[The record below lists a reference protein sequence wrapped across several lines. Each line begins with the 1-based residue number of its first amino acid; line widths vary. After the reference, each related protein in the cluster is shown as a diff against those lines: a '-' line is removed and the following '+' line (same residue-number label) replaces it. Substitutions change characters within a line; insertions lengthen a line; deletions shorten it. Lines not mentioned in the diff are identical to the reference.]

1 MDFSAAQILE
11 NTLYF
16 LALINPASK
25 ILFLSAYDPP
35 LNFRQIFELSW
46 KSSLAAL
53 LMLVLFSLCGQVI
66 LRDIFRIEIY
76 SLRISGGLILFF
88 TGWIAVREGRFFQH
102 KEKESLLSD
111 FTEIS
116 IIPLAAPLITGPGT
130 ITITLTLATE
140 YGQTYTLLI
149 MFLAIL
155 TNFLLMISALPI
167 NRMLLR
173 IHMAGPLIRI
183 TGLIVATV
191 AIQMIL
197 TGTAEWLKLLFP

>member
-66 LRDIFRIEIY
+66 LQDIFRIEIY

-88 TGWIAVREGRFFQH
+88 TGWMAVREGRFFQH
-102 KEKESLLSD
+102 KEKERLLSD

-130 ITITLTLATE
+130 ITITLTLASE
-140 YGQTYTLLI
+140 YGQTHTLLV